1 VDCLARVLFAWP
13 TFSRPS
19 NVCVGRAGEG
29 SIIMDGEVVIIE
41 SDEEDQKPCTSKT
54 IKQESTATSN
64 TANGW
69 GFLKRLSSKDIL
81 AKPVKKEAYSVK
93 KEVKSEMKEV
103 KLETKEVKLETKEV
117 KLETKE
123 TPAKAVKRPATEGSD
138 VKPKTNIIRED
149 KVVKKPKLSLL
160 SEFDEVPTTSGAAPV
175 IGVPTPSAI
184 AENTGVVS
192 AIGSVDLKNRIKEV
206 LTAVFKHKDFKSKH
220 QSQAIH
226 AVATRNRDVFVSF
239 PTGAGKSLVYQLPSL
254 LFGGISIVVS
264 PLIALIT
271 DQVAACQKKG
281 IGCESLNSKLTTAER
296 QRIFEDLRSPQPKIK
311 LLYLTPEGLATD
323 YLQKMIKSLN
333 DRNLLAYIIVDEAHC
348 VTHWGHDFRPDYLKL
363 KSLRKLAPNAPW
375 VALTATANTKAQ
387 DDIIKQLELKKVN
400 IFKSSTFRSN
410 LFYDIIMK
418 DLVQGS
424 AEDHMLRFI
433 RRCLKMDVEK
443 KEKGKKVGEWVGSG
457 IVYCR
462 TRDECEQMARSFNNA
477 GMPALVYHA
486 GFSAK
491 IRDEVQEKW
500 MKNKVPVIAA
510 TIAFGMGIDKP
521 DVRFVVHWTCP
532 SSLSAYYQESGRA
545 GRDGKRSYC
554 RVYYNKGDRN
564 YCNFLVTRDLN
575 MLKGK
580 KISDEAKAE
589 QTQAIKAGFEAML
602 NFCEEPK
609 CRHSAFGKFFGEAV
623 KLCEKHCDVCLHP
636 DEVRKTVD
644 NYQALTSSRP
654 FGNGKPREKD
664 VDEELYGG
672 GKRGGGHTDDDG
684 YTHYEGTSDR
694 IEREERE
701 KVRNMVTKEF
711 AKRRKAAGNS
721 STPSAS
727 EEDKD
732 RVTLVLRD
740 GDWKVP
746 GLALDKREMML
757 NSFREAL
764 EANAARFTAFSS
776 ANEHVSTAAQLE
788 KEIFIQSKT
797 PTTYNQ
803 KAAMKLHQI
812 KKATKDMLKF
822 GVETK

>member
-1 VDCLARVLFAWP
+1 M
-13 TFSRPS
+13 
-19 NVCVGRAGEG
+19 N
-29 SIIMDGEVVIIE
+29 GEVVIID
-41 SDEEDQKPCTSKT
+41 SDEDDQKPCSSKT
-54 IKQESTATSN
+54 IKKEDAAAATN

-81 AKPVKKEAYSVK
+81 SKPEKKA
-93 KEVKSEMKEV
+93 
-103 KLETKEVKLETKEV
+103 
-117 KLETKE
+117 
-123 TPAKAVKRPATEGSD
+123 TPPSKTVKRPSDD
-138 VKPKTNIIRED
+138 VKTESKIIREE
-149 KVVKKPKLSLL
+149 KVVKKRKLANIK
-160 SEFDEVPTTSGAAPV
+160 SEFDEVPITSAAPLAAV
-175 IGVPTPSAI
+175 QVPTPAAI
-184 AENTGVVS
+184 AENTGIVS
-192 AIGSVDLKNRIKEV
+192 AIEPVDLKERIKDV
-206 LTAVFKHKDFKSKH
+206 LITVFKHKEFKSKH
-220 QSQAIH
+220 QGKAIL

-254 LFGGISIVVS
+254 LYGGVSIVVS

-281 IGCESLNSKLTTAER
+281 IPCESLNSKLTTAER

-323 YLQKMIKSLN
+323 YLQKMIKSLS

-387 DDIIKQLELKKVN
+387 EDIIKQLELKKVN

-433 RRCLKMDVEK
+433 RRCLRMDVEK
-443 KEKGKKVGEWVGSG
+443 KDKGKKAGEWVGSG

-462 TRDECEQMARSFNNA
+462 TRDECEQMARSFNAA
-477 GMPALVYHA
+477 GMPALEYHA
-486 GFSAK
+486 GLSAK

-500 MKNKVPVIAA
+500 MKNQVPVIAA

-521 DVRFVVHWTCP
+521 DVRYT
-532 SSLSAYYQESGRA
+532 ESGRA

-564 YCNFLVTRDLN
+564 FCNFLVTKELN

-602 NFCEEPK
+602 DFCEKPM
-609 CRHSAFGKFFGEAV
+609 CRHAAFGKYFGDAV
-623 KLCEKHCDVCLHP
+623 AALDYRLI
-636 DEVRKTVD
+636 TVF
-644 NYQALTSSRP
+644 LS
-654 FGNGKPREKD
+654 
-664 VDEELYGG
+664 
-672 GKRGGGHTDDDG
+672 G
-684 YTHYEGTSDR
+684 YTRYEDAADR

-701 KVRNMVTKEF
+701 KIRNVVTSEF
-711 AKRRKAAGNS
+711 AKRRKAANHASTS
-721 STPSAS
+721 SAA
-727 EEDKD
+727 EDKD

-746 GLALDKREMML
+746 GLTLDKRELML

-764 EANAARFTAFSS
+764 ETNASRFTAFSS
-776 ANEHVSTAAQLE
+776 ANEHVSAAAQME
-788 KEIFIQSKT
+788 KELYLLSKT
-797 PTTYNQ
+797 PTTYTQ
-803 KAAMKLHQI
+803 KCAMKLHQI
-812 KKATKDMLKF
+812 KKATKDMVKF
-822 GVETK
+822 GVETKS

>member
-1 VDCLARVLFAWP
+1 
-13 TFSRPS
+13 
-19 NVCVGRAGEG
+19 
-29 SIIMDGEVVIIE
+29 MDGEIVIID
-41 SDEEDQKPCTSKT
+41 SDDEDQKPCSSTT
-54 IKQESTATSN
+54 IKKESPATVN

-69 GFLKRLSSKDIL
+69 GFLKRMSSKDIL
-81 AKPVKKEAYSVK
+81 AKPEK
-93 KEVKSEMKEV
+93 
-103 KLETKEVKLETKEV
+103 
-117 KLETKE
+117 KE
-123 TPAKAVKRPATEGSD
+123 TPAKTAK
-138 VKPKTNIIRED
+138 KTTDTKSEKKSIDTKSKSTSNIIRED
-149 KVVKKPKLSLL
+149 KVVKKRKFAQI
-160 SEFDEVPTTSGAAPV
+160 SEFDEVPTTSPAPAA
-175 IGVPTPSAI
+175 GNVPTPAAI
-184 AENTGVVS
+184 APNTGVVS
-192 AIGSVDLKNRIKEV
+192 AEAIAPVELKSRIKDV
-206 LTAVFKHKDFKSKH
+206 LNTVFKHKDFKSKH
-220 QSQAIH
+220 QKQ
-226 AVATRNRDVFVSF
+226 AVAAVAERKRDIFVSF

-254 LFGGISIVVS
+254 LYGGVSIVVS

-323 YLQKMIKSLN
+323 YLQKMIKSLHE
-333 DRNLLAYIIVDEAHC
+333 RNLLAYIIVDEAHC

-363 KSLRKLAPNAPW
+363 KSLRKLAPSIPW
-375 VALTATANTKAQ
+375 VALTATANAKAQ
-387 DDIIKQLELKKVN
+387 EDIINQLELKKVN

-433 RRCLKMDVEK
+433 RRCLRMDVEK
-443 KEKGKKVGEWVGSG
+443 KEKGKKAGEWIGSG

-462 TRDECEQMARSFNNA
+462 TRDECAQMAHSFNAA
-477 GMPALVYHA
+477 GMPALEYHA
-486 GFSAK
+486 GLSTK

-500 MKNKVPVIAA
+500 MKNTVPVIAA

-521 DVRFVVHWTCP
+521 DVRFVIHWTCP

-564 YCNFLVTRDLN
+564 FCNFLVTRELN

-602 NFCEEPK
+602 NFCEEPM
-609 CRHSAFGKFFGEAV
+609 CRHSAFGKYFGDTV
-623 KLCEKHCDVCLHP
+623 VPCEKHCDTCLHP
-636 DEVRKTVD
+636 EEVRKTVD

-654 FGNGKPREKD
+654 FSNGKPKEKD
-664 VDEELYGG
+664 DDEMYGG
-672 GKRGGGHTDDDG
+672 GKWGALKNEDG
-684 YTHYEGTSDR
+684 YSGYEDASDR

-701 KVRNMVTKEF
+701 KIRNIVGAEF
-711 AKRRKAAGNS
+711 AKRRKAAGKPATS
-721 STPSAS
+721 SSS
-727 EEDKD
+727 DDKD

-746 GLALDKREMML
+746 GLTLEKREMML
-757 NSFREAL
+757 NAFREAL
-764 EANAARFTAFSS
+764 EANASVFTAFSS
-776 ANEHVSTAAQLE
+776 ANEHVSAAAQLE
-788 KEIFIQSKT
+788 KETFLVSKT

-803 KAAMKLHQI
+803 KCAMKLHEI
-812 KKATKDMLKF
+812 KKATKDMVKF
-822 GVETK
+822 EVAAKS